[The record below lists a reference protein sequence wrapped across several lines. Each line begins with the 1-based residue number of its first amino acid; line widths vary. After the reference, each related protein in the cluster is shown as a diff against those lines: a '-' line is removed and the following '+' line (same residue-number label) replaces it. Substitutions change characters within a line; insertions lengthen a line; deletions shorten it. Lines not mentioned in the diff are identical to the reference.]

1 MARNT
6 LSEMEIDLTKEL
18 ASLMRLSVND
28 KWFVGKSFIDELA
41 DAIIK
46 DDIKKIRSLCKA
58 HDNSVWYYTDSW
70 YAAYKKNVLSVFD
83 AIDKKLSV
91 ICTISS
97 LIEWLE
103 VEYEFFGWGDMTID
117 ELKSLQKKGIEYI
130 NPDAHPYRYA
140 ELGMPYIEHWCNLE
154 LKKNNCPFTAENA
167 IEYFFKLV
175 NFVRKIETD
184 HVSNT
189 LYCYISH
196 DKGVRIVDRSTDA
209 DIYLR

>member
-28 KWFVGKSFIDELA
+28 KWFIGKSFVDELA

-46 DDIKKIRSLCKA
+46 DDIKKLRSLCKA
-58 HDNSVWYYTDSW
+58 HDNSIGYYTDTW
-70 YAAYKKNVLSVFD
+70 YATYKKNVLSVFD

-91 ICTISS
+91 ICNISS

-117 ELKSLQKKGIEYI
+117 ALKSLQKKGIEYI

-175 NFVRKIETD
+175 DFVRKIETD
-184 HVSNT
+184 QVSST

-196 DKGVRIVDRSTDA
+196 SKGVRIVDRSTDA